1 MEKLIYI
8 LWKDESEARADFAKR
23 LLDKAGGALVGRD
36 EACHVQLNVVDEA
49 IRSGEH
55 ALMNN
60 TKPRAYGLA
69 QIWVN
74 SARDR
79 EPLEEILEANCARI
93 AGYLVTESMPIV
105 NTEHKVPLG
114 ERTPGFSQ
122 FAFLKRPSRLAYEDW
137 LDVWLNSHTQV
148 AIDTQSTFLYVQNV
162 IARGLTYSAPTFDAI
177 VEEGFPEGAL
187 TELEVFYDAVGDADR
202 LKKHQDEM
210 MKSCARFVDFN
221 HIDVTL
227 TSQYVLK

>member
-8 LWKDESEARADFAKR
+8 LWKGGEKRADFAAK
-23 LLDKAGGALVGRD
+23 LLDKTGSALVARD

-55 ALMNN
+55 ALMTN
-60 TKPRAYGLA
+60 TKPRAYALA
-69 QIWVN
+69 QLWVH

-79 EPLEEILEANCARI
+79 EPLEEILTADCERI

-105 NTEHKVPLG
+105 NTEHRAPAG

-122 FAFLKRPSRLAYEDW
+122 FAFLQKPPRLAYETW
-137 LDVWLNSHTQV
+137 LDIWLNSHTQV

-162 IARGLTYSAPTFDAI
+162 IARGLTYSAPAFNAI
-177 VEEGFPEGAL
+177 IEEGFPEGAL
-187 TELEVFYDAVGDADR
+187 TESEVFYDAVGDAKR
-202 LKKHQDEM
+202 LKKHEKEM
-210 MKSCARFVDFN
+210 MESCQRFIDFDR
-221 HIDVTL
+221 IDVTL
-227 TSQYVLK
+227 TSQYILK